1 MEIENSQPERRVSNW
16 TAATGTRPGERRPLR
31 KAVVVSRRTAG
42 SSAFDALLAPVNA
55 INADVV
61 FVEST
66 ERAYSRIRAELPYVV
81 VLCVEIDDVAAF
93 HVLAMLKADDITA
106 PIPVITYIATPRS
119 SVPSEQVT
127 DCGPDTS
134 TSVPAAPLMN

>member
-1 MEIENSQPERRVSNW
+1 MENSHPETGVSNW
-16 TAATGTRPGERRPLR
+16 TAATGTRPGARRPLR
-31 KAVVVSRRTAG
+31 KAVVVSRRTAA
-42 SSAFDALLAPVNA
+42 SSAFDALLVPVNA
-55 INADVV
+55 VNADVV

-93 HVLAMLKADDITA
+93 HLLAMLKADDITA
-106 PIPVITYIATPRS
+106 PIPVISYIATPR
-119 SVPSEQVT
+119 PAMPHEQVT
-127 DCGPDTS
+127 DCGQDTS